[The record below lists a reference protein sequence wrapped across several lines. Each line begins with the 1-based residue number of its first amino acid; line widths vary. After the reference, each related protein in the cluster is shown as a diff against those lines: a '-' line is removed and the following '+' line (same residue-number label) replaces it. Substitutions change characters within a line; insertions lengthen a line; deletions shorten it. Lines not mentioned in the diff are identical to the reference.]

1 MGFVVQYFYREAKC
15 VKRVLQVI
23 STFIIAAVLC
33 VLPVFGAD
41 GMSISGNPRVLFLSS
56 YSYEWESNP
65 SQLEGIADVMKNH
78 ADMEYVFMDTKRKTY
93 EDVKEG
99 IYSDIAER
107 QKIRKY
113 DYVIVA
119 DDAALEFVI
128 EYRDDLFAGIPI
140 IFDGINDEEFAYEAA
155 KDPLMTG
162 IVETFPLDDTIE
174 LATKLNPDASKVVAV
189 TDDTVSGKGSTKQF
203 LDSERNFPDLEFST
217 IDCSVLSYKEVGD
230 EVAALSDDTI
240 LIFLMMTKDADGNNF
255 SPGEA
260 AQYLSSKASIPIYK
274 SDELGLGEG
283 YFGGVMISYY
293 DMASDAASMVLE
305 LEDGADV
312 SDYHVR
318 KAKSNCEFDIN
329 MMKKFGVTKKDVQ
342 SAYSGEII
350 FINDEQDFFR
360 TYWKIIVPELGVILL
375 LLIFISYYV
384 VSSRKEKKLMKE
396 MEKRREKTAAAER
409 EAIEAKAADM
419 AKSDFLSNM
428 SHDIRTPI
436 STIMGLTDLALDE
449 TDKPDAIMNDLNE
462 IHSSS
467 EYLLTIINDIL
478 DMSRIEKGKFTLD
491 KEWVRADDLVQS
503 CVEII
508 KPSMDVKDICFEYPD
523 YSKIPNAECYIDPV
537 KTKRMLI
544 NILNNACKF
553 TSPGGKII
561 LSINNLRHDDKTTTD
576 QITIEDNGCGMSRE
590 FMEKIFTPFA
600 QEQNNMSSVYQGT
613 GLGLALAKRT
623 ADEMGGNID
632 VESELGVGTKFI
644 ITLPYEY
651 RLVSDADRS
660 SRDTDVAIIEK
671 IRGRH
676 ILICEDN
683 EVNIKIERRIIE
695 NVGCVVESVTD
706 GEKGVEA
713 FRASPE
719 GSIDLILMD
728 IRMPVMDGIEAA
740 RAIRSLKRSDAGT
753 VPIIAMSANAF
764 TEDVEKSKRA
774 GMNEHLSKPV
784 NKDELYK
791 VMSKYI

>member
-1 MGFVVQYFYREAKC
+1 
-15 VKRVLQVI
+15 
-23 STFIIAAVLC
+23 
-33 VLPVFGAD
+33 
-41 GMSISGNPRVLFLSS
+41 
-56 YSYEWESNP
+56 
-65 SQLEGIADVMKNH
+65 
-78 ADMEYVFMDTKRKTY
+78 
-93 EDVKEG
+93 
-99 IYSDIAER
+99 
-107 QKIRKY
+107 
-113 DYVIVA
+113 
-119 DDAALEFVI
+119 
-128 EYRDDLFAGIPI
+128 
-140 IFDGINDEEFAYEAA
+140 
-155 KDPLMTG
+155 
-162 IVETFPLDDTIE
+162 
-174 LATKLNPDASKVVAV
+174 
-189 TDDTVSGKGSTKQF
+189 
-203 LDSERNFPDLEFST
+203 
-217 IDCSVLSYKEVGD
+217 
-230 EVAALSDDTI
+230 
-240 LIFLMMTKDADGNNF
+240 
-255 SPGEA
+255 
-260 AQYLSSKASIPIYK
+260 
-274 SDELGLGEG
+274 
-283 YFGGVMISYY
+283 
-293 DMASDAASMVLE
+293 
-305 LEDGADV
+305 
-312 SDYHVR
+312 
-318 KAKSNCEFDIN
+318 

>member
-1 MGFVVQYFYREAKC
+1 M
-15 VKRVLQVI
+15 KRILQTL
-23 STFIIAAVLC
+23 SALIIAAVLC
-33 VLPVFGAD
+33 VLPVYAANE
-41 GMSISGNPRVLFLSS
+41 MSMSGNPRVLFLSS

-65 SQLEGIADVMKNH
+65 SQLEGISDVMKNH
-78 ADMEYVFMDTKRKTY
+78 ADMEYVFMDTKRKAY

-99 IYSDIAER
+99 IRSDIAAR

-113 DYVIVA
+113 DYIIAA
-119 DDAALEFVI
+119 DDAALKFVI
-128 EYRDDLFAGIPI
+128 EYRDELFAGTPI
-140 IFDGINDEEFAYEAA
+140 VFEGINDEEFAYEAA
-155 KDPLMTG
+155 EDPLMIG

-174 LATKLNPDASKVVAV
+174 LATKLVPNATKVVAI

-203 LDSERNFPDLEFST
+203 MDSEKNFPKLEFST
-217 IDCSVLSYKEVGD
+217 IDCTVLSYKEIGD
-230 EVAALSDDTI
+230 KVAKLGDDTI
-240 LIFLMMTKDADGNNF
+240 LIFLMMTKDVNGNNY

-260 AQYLSSKASIPIYK
+260 AQYLSSRASIPIYK

-283 YFGGVMISYY
+283 FFGGVMVSYY
-293 DMASDAASMVLE
+293 DMASDAASIVLQ
-305 LEDGADV
+305 LENGADM
-312 SDYHVR
+312 SDYHVQ

-329 MMKKFGVTKKDVQ
+329 MMKEFGISKNNVRR
-342 SAYSGEII
+342 AYSGDIV
-350 FINDEQDFFR
+350 FINDEQDFFK
-360 TYWKIIVPELGVILL
+360 TYWKVIVPEMGVILL
-375 LLIFISYYV
+375 LLIFISYYMT
-384 VSSRKEKKLMKE
+384 SSRKEKKMMRE
-396 MEKRREKTAAAER
+396 MEKRREKAAAAER
-409 EAIEAKAADM
+409 EAIEARAADM

-561 LSINNLRHDDKTTTD
+561 LSIHNLRHDDKTTTD
-576 QITIEDNGCGMSRE
+576 RITIEDNGCGMSRE

-600 QEQNNMSSVYQGT
+600 QEQNNMSSLYQGT
-613 GLGLALAKRT
+613 GLGLALTKRT

-660 SRDTDVAIIEK
+660 SRNTDIAIIEK
-671 IRGRH
+671 IRGSH

-695 NVGCVVESVTD
+695 NAGCVVESVTD

-728 IRMPVMDGIEAA
+728 IRMPVMDGLEAA

-774 GMNEHLSKPV
+774 GMNEHLSKPA